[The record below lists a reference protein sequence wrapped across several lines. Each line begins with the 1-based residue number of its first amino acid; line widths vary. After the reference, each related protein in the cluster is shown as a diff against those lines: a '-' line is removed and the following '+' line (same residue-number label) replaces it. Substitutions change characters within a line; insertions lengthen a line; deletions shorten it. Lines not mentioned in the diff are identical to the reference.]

1 MAERPPPTKKVKRL
15 APAVKCTPEERV
27 KQFPND
33 LYSDSGVL
41 FCKFCDHSV
50 DHVRVDTIK
59 DHLKSKKHKQRKDLK
74 EAGGSTGAQQVTL
87 KSLKSRDLRE
97 EFVVD
102 FIKMASMAD
111 IPLEKVEKMKPFL
124 VKYCKQA
131 GTLPQAS
138 TLRSTYVPR
147 AFQDH
152 FAALKSLLQQSHPA
166 MVHLTADETTDA
178 RDQSIL
184 NVLATVKQESYLIG
198 VVRME
203 ACNHSTL
210 SQGILKSVAD
220 MELPF
225 DRIHAVITDSA
236 AYCKKAYRDVL
247 SAVFPHSIQV
257 LCLAHIVNLASDVFH
272 KYSDFGHLAT
282 LITMVKS
289 SFYKKPGRKARF
301 IAFLKDTIAAA
312 DVRLPPVPVSTR
324 WNSWFETA
332 VYHASR
338 VHTYEGFYK
347 AEKSEVLYFLRN
359 LMCVVCVYPFCSKL

>member
-1 MAERPPPTKKVKRL
+1 M
-15 APAVKCTPEERV
+15 
-27 KQFPND
+27 
-33 LYSDSGVL
+33 
-41 FCKFCDHSV
+41 
-50 DHVRVDTIK
+50 
-59 DHLKSKKHKQRKDLK
+59 K
-74 EAGGSTGAQQVTL
+74 EAGGSSGAQQVTL

-102 FIKMASMAD
+102 FIKMSSMAD
-111 IPLEKVEKMKPFL
+111 IPLEEVEKMKPFL

-138 TLRSTYVPR
+138 TLRSTYIPR

-152 FAALKSLLQQSHPA
+152 FAALKILLQQSHPA

-178 RDQSIL
+178 SDESFL
-184 NVLATVKQESYLIG
+184 NVLATVKQKSYIIG
-198 VVRME
+198 VVRIE
-203 ACNHSTL
+203 ECSHSTL

-220 MELPF
+220 VELPF
-225 DRIHAVITDSA
+225 DRIHAVITASA
-236 AYCKKAYRDVL
+236 AYCKKAYREFL

-257 LCLAHIVNLASDVFH
+257 LCLAHIVNLAAEVFH
-272 KYSDFGHLAT
+272 KYSDFGHLV
-282 LITMVKS
+282 TMVKL

-324 WNSWFETA
+324 WNAWFETA

-338 VHTYEGFYK
+338 VLTYMKVFTRLK
-347 AEKSEVLYFLRN
+347 KVRLHIC
-359 LMCVVCVYPFCSKL
+359 CVI